1 MLTERCYQCGKCAAG
16 CPLADEMDYPSTV
29 IMRMLQLGLPEM
41 DDKVLQSYTI
51 WLCLTCE
58 TCYARCPM
66 EIDIPRVMDYLRGE
80 SLRLRK
86 VNRRAKDILAF
97 NKSFLDTI
105 KHTGRLYEFGLI
117 ADYKIRSFHWFQD
130 VLLAPVMY
138 IKGKLGFLPHRI
150 KGTDAVARIFEKST
164 QKEEKQ

>member
-1 MLTERCYQCGKCAAG
+1 MNVCLPKHSNQNALSEALLSHTGILTERCYQCGKCAAG

-97 NKSFLDTI
+97 NKSFLDFEI
-105 KHTGRLYEFGLI
+105 FDLI
-117 ADYKIRSFHWFQD
+117 ILWFHKFIPFKI
-130 VLLAPVMY
+130 
-138 IKGKLGFLPHRI
+138 
-150 KGTDAVARIFEKST
+150 
-164 QKEEKQ
+164 